1 MPGPLDAA
9 PVGADAPASPAA
21 QPLVSVVVPV
31 RNEAENIAPLV
42 AEITAALAGLQ
53 FEIVYVDD
61 GSTDGTASEL
71 RAAEALV
78 PSGSALRRFRHR
90 QSCGQSA
97 AVSTGVRAARG
108 RWIATLDGD
117 GQNDPADIPR
127 LLSRAQAEGGTVM
140 IAGHRVT
147 RRDTWIKRWSSRVAN
162 GVRARLLRDATPD
175 TGCGLKVFPRA
186 LFLDLPRFDHMHR
199 SCRRWRCGRE
209 RAGGERAR
217 QPPPAAPGPIEL
229 RHLRPSCGEPVGP
242 GGGGLATAARVAP
255 HARVGGMSA
264 AALAALRRGSHI
276 RRPGVRALGK
286 LLSLAAGLTAGGL
299 LLRAAGAVPGTDW
312 VDLYVRDRGLLGEGL
327 FLAAGA
333 AASAAGMPR
342 QGVAFLGGYAFGAVA
357 GTGWAL
363 FAQVAGC
370 ALSFGW
376 ARLVGRSWAERR
388 LAGRYGARL
397 RPLRDT
403 LVASPFGATLALRLL
418 PVGNNLALNLLAGMA
433 GVGLSPFLAASAVGY
448 LPQTVVFAL
457 LGKGVRVDGLW
468 QVGLAGVLL
477 AGSVA
482 IGFGLLR
489 RHAAGR
495 TLSGRDGAEG

>member
-71 RAAEALV
+71 LAAEALV

-199 SCRRWRCGRE
+199 FLPALAL
-209 RAGGERAR
+209 RAGAR
-217 QPPPAAPGPIEL
+217 VV
-229 RHLRPSCGEPVGP
+229 SEPVNHRPRLRGRSNY
-242 GGGGLATAARVAP
+242 GTFDRLAVSLSDLAGVAW
-255 HARVGGMSA
+255 
-264 AALAALRRGSHI
+264 LQRRGS
-276 RRPGVRALGK
+276 RP
-286 LLSLAAGLTAGGL
+286 
-299 LLRAAGAVPGTDW
+299 
-312 VDLYVRDRGLLGEGL
+312 
-327 FLAAGA
+327 
-333 AASAAGMPR
+333 
-342 QGVAFLGGYAFGAVA
+342 
-357 GTGWAL
+357 
-363 FAQVAGC
+363 
-370 ALSFGW
+370 
-376 ARLVGRSWAERR
+376 
-388 LAGRYGARL
+388 
-397 RPLRDT
+397 T
-403 LVASPFGATLALRLL
+403 LES
-418 PVGNNLALNLLAGMA
+418 
-433 GVGLSPFLAASAVGY
+433 
-448 LPQTVVFAL
+448 
-457 LGKGVRVDGLW
+457 
-468 QVGLAGVLL
+468 
-477 AGSVA
+477 
-482 IGFGLLR
+482 
-489 RHAAGR
+489 
-495 TLSGRDGAEG
+495 EE